1 MPLRIRISLWMP
13 RQMKRPDTIAL
24 LDFERAC
31 DELFDEWLG
40 RWHGGAAAA
49 TLRSAVMMDRGDEY
63 QVRIEAAVEDP
74 EVIHVEVTDASL
86 TVRIPAGAHPG
97 VERTMSFA
105 QAVDRERASAQ
116 WAGGIL
122 TIVLPK
128 LRGRRVKVQ

>member
-1 MPLRIRISLWMP
+1 
-13 RQMKRPDTIAL
+13 MKRSDTMAL
-24 LDFERAC
+24 RDFERVC

-49 TLRSAVMMDRGDEY
+49 ASRSAVVVDRGDEY

-74 EVIHVEVTDASL
+74 EVIQVEVTDASL
-86 TVRIPAGAHPG
+86 TVHIPAGAYPG
-97 VERTMSFA
+97 VERTMRFA
-105 QAVDRERASAQ
+105 QTVDPERATAQ
-116 WAGGIL
+116 WAGGML